1 MHLIAQRLTW
11 HLSQTDF
18 LVCELRLFLFTSD
31 KMSASSTNILRT
43 PLRSTSTRTRRH
55 DLARGEHP
63 APRPKVANPH
73 LPSPVH
79 AHHEFG
85 DEAFSSHL
93 GTISNAPKPRKRT
106 HPALDGVN
114 ESHPQNPPS
123 HSQRAEEKLKKH
135 LNSVSLH
142 FSTAFE
148 GAYRVCLSG
157 EAVLGGIVVKNVG

>member
-11 HLSQTDF
+11 HLLQTDF
-18 LVCELRLFLFTSD
+18 LVCELRLFLFTSN

-55 DLARGEHP
+55 DLARGERP

-73 LPSPVH
+73 LPSPVHAH

-93 GTISNAPKPRKRT
+93 GTISNAPKPRKKN
-106 HPALDGVN
+106 A
-114 ESHPQNPPS
+114 PS
-123 HSQRAEEKLKKH
+123 PRRGQRISPSKSPLPFSAHRGKVEKTSKQRKSSLF
-135 LNSVSLH
+135 NS
-142 FSTAFE
+142 F
-148 GAYRVCLSG
+148 
-157 EAVLGGIVVKNVG
+157 